1 MRFSGMNFSIFSANS
16 PCGSTMPTPS
26 PFRMSCMAIFSRSV
40 VLPTPVLPMTY
51 ICLALSRFLMPN
63 FFFSF
68 RKLVS
73 AKYITLL
80 SFSAIGLNVF
90 IYIADY
96 FFLEILK
103 IVQIVPQF
111 FVNYFS
117 VYFLVIMHQN
127 ISKIGYAHKIISQF
141 LQFGNYFI

>member
-1 MRFSGMNFSIFSANS
+1 
-16 PCGSTMPTPS
+16 
-26 PFRMSCMAIFSRSV
+26 MAIFSRSV

-51 ICLALSRFLMPN
+51 ICLARSRFLMPN

-68 RKLVS
+68 LKFVS
-73 AKYITLL
+73 AKYIILL
-80 SFSAIGLNVF
+80 SVSAIGLNVF

-96 FFLEILK
+96 FFPEILK

-127 ISKIGYAHKIISQF
+127 ISKIGYAHKITGQLF
-141 LQFGNYFI
+141 RNNYFIVGFF

>member
-1 MRFSGMNFSIFSANS
+1 
-16 PCGSTMPTPS
+16 MPTPS
-26 PFRMSCMAIFSRSV
+26 PFKISCMAIFSRSV

-51 ICLALSRFLMPN
+51 ICLARSRFLMPN

-80 SFSAIGLNVF
+80 SVSAIGLNVF
-90 IYIADY
+90 IYITGY
-96 FFLEILK
+96 FFLKILK

-111 FVNYFS
+111 FVNYFP

-127 ISKIGYAHKIISQF
+127 ISKIGYAHKIIGQF
-141 LQFGNYFI
+141 FGNNFFIAKRGKNFLILFRSF